1 MGKYYL
7 KHYKVLR
14 YTLIKK
20 SIHTKQEDLSIPVF
34 RFLEGFLNIKT
45 IKYFVYANNEQN
57 KYSFKVTIKEKRNN
71 LKTKFILNY
80 LKSKFSHYVCTFFM
94 AIHIFIII
102 NYL

>member
-1 MGKYYL
+1 MQIMNKINI
-7 KHYKVLR
+7 H
-14 YTLIKK
+14 LI
-20 SIHTKQEDLSIPVF
+20 
-34 RFLEGFLNIKT
+34 
-45 IKYFVYANNEQN
+45 
-57 KYSFKVTIKEKRNN
+57 YSFKVTIKEKRNN